1 MVDAPYIATGYTY
14 AILNCMIIGKVTAR
28 FLQRRTSFNC
38 PPDKFIL
45 TASKDERSK
54 MIREDRIP
62 DVKTVIASDMG
73 LRYLLRNDILTAC
86 DDARAELKYQLTNQ
100 TDGNNAAEKVD
111 GQELLDLLL
120 IAQSACTKWFDLI
133 DEKNV
138 QEALLIV
145 SRED

>member
-1 MVDAPYIATGYTY
+1 MYYSYLSVIHDASYNAV
-14 AILNCMIIGKVTAR
+14 LCQ
-28 FLQRRTSFNC
+28 LSQ
-38 PPDKFIL
+38 DKLIL

-86 DDARAELKYQLTNQ
+86 DDARAELKYQLTKEA
-100 TDGNNAAEKVD
+100 DANAADTVD

-120 IAQSACTKWFDLI
+120 VAQRACSKWFDLI

-145 SRED
+145 SKED

>member
-1 MVDAPYIATGYTY
+1 
-14 AILNCMIIGKVTAR
+14 
-28 FLQRRTSFNC
+28 
-38 PPDKFIL
+38 
-45 TASKDERSK
+45 

-86 DDARAELKYQLTNQ
+86 DDARAELNYLLTKKQ
-100 TDGNNAAEKVD
+100 TDSKNADDTVD

-120 IAQSACTKWFDLI
+120 VAQSACSKWFDLI

-145 SRED
+145 SKEDK

>member
-1 MVDAPYIATGYTY
+1 
-14 AILNCMIIGKVTAR
+14 
-28 FLQRRTSFNC
+28 
-38 PPDKFIL
+38 
-45 TASKDERSK
+45 
-54 MIREDRIP
+54 
-62 DVKTVIASDMG
+62 MG

-86 DDARAELKYQLTNQ
+86 DDARAELKYQLTKQ
-100 TDGNNAAEKVD
+100 TDESNAAEKVD

>member
-1 MVDAPYIATGYTY
+1 M
-14 AILNCMIIGKVTAR
+14 
-28 FLQRRTSFNC
+28 FLTTSHFFNFSQ
-38 PPDKFIL
+38 DKFIL

-86 DDARAELKYQLTNQ
+86 DDARAELKYQLTKQ
-100 TDGNNAAEKVD
+100 TDESNAAEKVD

>member
-1 MVDAPYIATGYTY
+1 
-14 AILNCMIIGKVTAR
+14 
-28 FLQRRTSFNC
+28 
-38 PPDKFIL
+38 
-45 TASKDERSK
+45 
-54 MIREDRIP
+54 
-62 DVKTVIASDMG
+62 MG

-86 DDARAELKYQLTNQ
+86 DDARAELKYQLTKQ
-100 TDGNNAAEKVD
+100 TDESNAAEKVD

-145 SRED
+145 RRED

>member
-1 MVDAPYIATGYTY
+1 
-14 AILNCMIIGKVTAR
+14 
-28 FLQRRTSFNC
+28 
-38 PPDKFIL
+38 
-45 TASKDERSK
+45 

-86 DDARAELKYQLTNQ
+86 DDARAELKYQLTKQ
-100 TDGNNAAEKVD
+100 TDENTAEKVD